1 MSVAVICDSAAAL
14 DAELAQA
21 HGITVVPMQLEI
33 AGEPLEESD
42 VAIDKLVERLDDGIQ
57 TSAPSPGAFAVA
69 LESVGV
75 AIDGVGYVDD
85 PVDDDRRDPPGSHP
99 ADRPAEAIICTVGQ
113 KLSSTYASAEAA
125 VRLAT
130 HPDAVRI
137 VDTGTAAGAEG
148 LVVLAAAQAARQGL
162 SLLAVAERAQDV
174 ASRVHLVAAVEQL
187 TYLVRGGRVA
197 PLAARTG
204 TRLGMRLVF
213 ELHDG
218 HARPLRPSFHLEA
231 VFDQILAHVRRNRPP
246 AGGTLHVAAL
256 HSMRENQARDLL
268 ARVRTEMEAVDAF
281 VGGFG
286 PVMVAHT
293 GPGVIG
299 LAWWWEP

>member
-14 DAELAQA
+14 DAELVQA
-21 HGITVVPMQLEI
+21 YGITVVPMQLEI
-33 AGEPLEESD
+33 AGEPVEESD
-42 VAIDKLVERLDDGIQ
+42 IPIDTLVERLDDDVQ
-57 TSAPSPGAFAVA
+57 TSAPSPGAFAAA
-69 LESVGV
+69 LASVGV
-75 AIDGVGYVDD
+75 AMDGVDLDD
-85 PVDDDRRDPPGSHP
+85 CSDGRRDGPPAVG
-99 ADRPAEAIICTVGQ
+99 RPAEAIVCTVGQ
-113 KLSSTYASAEAA
+113 RLSSTYASAEAA
-125 VRLAT
+125 ARLAT
-130 HPDAVRI
+130 RPGAVRV

-162 SLLAVAERAQDV
+162 SLDAVAERAKDV

-187 TYLVRGGRVA
+187 THLVRGGRVA
-197 PLAARTG
+197 PMAARTG

-218 HARPLRPSFHLEA
+218 HARPLRPSFRLDA
-231 VFDQILAHVRRNRPP
+231 VFDQILAHVRRSRPP
-246 AGGTLHVAAL
+246 AGGSLHVAAL
-256 HSMRENQARDLL
+256 HSMREIEARDLL
-268 ARVRTEMEAVDAF
+268 TRVRTEEEGADAF
-281 VGGFG
+281 IGGFG